1 MKLTKLQRECIRQK
15 FGCRCAYCGI
25 ELGEKFHVDHLVP
38 VKRDF
43 EFVKNPHTGNYQTR
57 STGVLGNPEADSYE
71 NLMPACARCNLNKH
85 SMSLE
90 GWRNSIENFLTGL
103 NGHSKYAMYQHAKRF
118 GMVVEAKNKV
128 VFWFEQFLKGSTG
141 MPVSVVTE
149 WHKFKDKKPEVNQTI
164 LVSFA
169 NGGYSGSLEADY
181 EHHMYVRNEP
191 WSSSVSDEDM
201 WCAMPT
207 PTGGTNETFSA

>member
-15 FGCRCAYCGI
+15 FGCRCAYCGE

-43 EFVKNPHTGNYQTR
+43 EFVRNPLTGNHQAR
-57 STGVLGNPEADSYE
+57 STGTLGNPEADNYD

-90 GWRNSIENFLTGL
+90 SWREMIQRFLVGL
-103 NGHSKYAMYQHAKRF
+103 NSHGKYAMYQHAKRF
-118 GMVVEAKNKV
+118 GLVLECGEPKVE
-128 VFWFEQFLKGSTG
+128 FWFEKFQKGATG
-141 MPVSVVTE
+141 TPVSVVVK
-149 WHKFKDKKPEVNQTI
+149 WHKFKDKKPQLNQEI

-181 EHHMYVRNEP
+181 GGEMYVRNQP

-207 PTGGTNETFSA
+207 PTGCESD